1 MSLTELTAFEKEVI
15 ATLSERAGLAATLL
29 GAWSNLPAGSVQTAK
44 SITAIAQLGVTEER
58 GAKDVLRRAA
68 DIGLLEPEGQGYAA
82 GKHNANVLK
91 RISFG
96 LRAIEFYLGN
106 VHVDA
111 SKAQIVLTKPPRPST
126 LENELAQLGWRTADV
141 EPTDHAFLGM
151 VHAAKQRVVVMTPF
165 FDVKG
170 AIWLKELFGRV
181 SPGVSRVLILRS
193 LEDHKRPDYPLG
205 FDAIGPWLAEQLV
218 EIFNYSILRP
228 DGFGRE
234 TFHAKVVL
242 CDNDHVYIGSSNLNS
257 ASLEHS
263 MEMGVV
269 LNGKAA
275 LDAAVVME
283 AVLKTAK
290 RFA

>member
-1 MSLTELTAFEKEVI
+1 MFLSELTAFEKRVVG
-15 ATLSERAGLAATLL
+15 TLSSKAGLAAALL
-29 GAWSNLPAGSVQTAK
+29 AAWSELPAGSIQTAK
-44 SITAIAQLGVTEER
+44 SITALAQMGVTEER
-58 GAKDVLRRAA
+58 GAKEVLARAA
-68 DIGLLEPEGQGYAA
+68 KVGLVQPEGLGYVAR
-82 GKHNANVLK
+82 KHNIEVFK

-96 LRAIEFYLGN
+96 LGAIDFYLSN
-106 VHVDA
+106 VHEDA
-111 SKAQIVLTKPPRPST
+111 STAQIVLTKPPRPSA

-151 VHAAKQRVVVMTPF
+151 VQSAKQRVVVMTPF
-165 FDVKG
+165 FDIKG

-193 LEDHKRPDYPLG
+193 LEDPKRPDYPVG
-205 FDAIGPWLAEQLV
+205 FDAIGPWLAERSV

-242 CDNDHVYIGSSNLNS
+242 CDDDHVYIGSSNLNS

-263 MEMGVV
+263 MELGVV

-275 LDAAVVME
+275 SDAAVVME
-283 AVLKTAK
+283 AVLKAAK
-290 RFA
+290 GFA